1 MAVRREHQN
10 TFPTGR
16 IAETLLMFIR
26 LRGGARVGVNPAF
39 VYAPLADFYELS
51 DDVRRLSLA
60 EYYADEDAPGIAWHS
75 EVNAAVKRLKKD
87 GYLTVAAH
95 AGKSAW
101 RLTPYGAERADFWL
115 KRMVEK
121 TAALGA
127 LKVNDKLAWLDTEG
141 ETEGAPAPLSER
153 TRR

>member
-1 MAVRREHQN
+1 MTVRREHRN

-26 LRGGARVGVNPAF
+26 LRGGASVGVNPAF

-60 EYYADEDAPGIAWHS
+60 DYYADETAPGIAWHS
-75 EVNAAVKRLKKD
+75 EVNAAVKRLKKE
-87 GYLTVAAH
+87 GYLTVAALS
-95 AGKSAW
+95 GKPAW
-101 RLTPYGAERADFWL
+101 RLTTQGVERADFWL

-121 TAALGA
+121 TTALGS
-127 LKVNDKLAWLDTEG
+127 LKVDDKLAWFDAEDEPQG
-141 ETEGAPAPLSER
+141 PRAPLAER
-153 TRR
+153 ARR